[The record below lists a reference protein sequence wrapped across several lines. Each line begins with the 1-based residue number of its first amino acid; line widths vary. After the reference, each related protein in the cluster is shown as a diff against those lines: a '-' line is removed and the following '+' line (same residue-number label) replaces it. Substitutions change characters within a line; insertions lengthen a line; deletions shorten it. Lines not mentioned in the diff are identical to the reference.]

1 MTRPLLK
8 AAVFITTF
16 VICSIN
22 CDRYVGCLFNGYVCA
37 EYEWCFNDH
46 AFGQC
51 VSKNENGHREYVF
64 KLVWDNLLLLQ
75 QDMKSLYHN
84 GYGWPHPF
92 TQCIIKQ
99 RLEVIQYGESDDILK
114 CKQYSKIP
122 INRPNDNYAM
132 GYPNQPMDVYVDPGD
147 IRRNRDYYADIIDD
161 YPRTDIRRNKLQG
174 TPLYMPWMQGVKP
187 QYAEQVSPETYGQP
201 RFRPDYNTPERFRA
215 GDEVKDKI
223 DEEWKELQRM
233 DEAPK
238 GTQEN
243 PNKAYTEGGL
253 VFLHSKGAS
262 GNEEDDEMMMAN
274 FMKSYDPKFGWI
286 GFKRPERLDV
296 KKPGPGFNTINNYV
310 FRTDAMNERE
320 KQKQDIQKTV
330 DAATLLG
337 TSRKMK
343 PESTEQ
349 GNSKGKLTQDD
360 FKTQLYMPEILPE
373 EYKDPN
379 QKYGAL
385 FDYND
390 NNGLSKTADS
400 TYVHIRLK
408 YKLKIRRKGSDLLK
422 ILMNIIG
429 YHYNNIF
436 NDHYGDDEITFQI
449 VPNTGINTTG
459 IALLIE
465 RMKNKFF
472 ADTGYEITFIAAGED
487 KRGQSIENQTIK
499 PIDTQTIKDIT
510 ASASV
515 MKIPN
520 YEKPVNYEWIF
531 VSIAVVC
538 AIIVSISAFIM
549 MKKHGKYKAK
559 FEGLI
564 GGNTEVSKDYQD
576 LCRARMS
583 NKKDESNATSQRIA
597 SLSKDPDNS
606 PSSRSSTSSWG
617 EEPVLSNMD
626 ISTGHMVLAYMEDHL
641 NNKNRLDSEWAALC
655 AYEAEPC
662 AVIVAR
668 KPDNAK
674 KNRYINALPYDH
686 ARVVISEYANLNNCD
701 YINAS
706 TITDHDPRNPAYIA
720 TQGPLPDTS
729 ADFWQMVWEQGCVV
743 IVMLTR
749 LVENDVALCH
759 RYWPEEGSELY
770 HIYEVHLVS
779 EHIWCDDYLVRSFYL
794 KNLKTGETRTVT
806 QFHFLTWPDGGVPHT
821 TKALLEFRR
830 KVNKSFRGRSCPI
843 VVHCSD
849 GVSRTGSYCLLDM
862 VLNRMAKGAKE
873 IDIAATL
880 EHIRDQRSG
889 AVATKAQFQMVLAA
903 VAEEVQ
909 AILKALPQ
917 QQTPQP
923 LPPPPPPA
931 QH

>member
-1 MTRPLLK
+1 MIGPLIK
-8 AAVFITTF
+8 AAFITTI
-16 VICSIN
+16 VICGVH
-22 CDRYVGCLFNGYVCA
+22 CERYIGRTSEWKKRTGCLFNRNVCTQR
-37 EYEWCFNDH
+37 ELCFDDH
-46 AFGQC
+46 AFGKC
-51 VSKNENGHREYVF
+51 ISNYDNGAEEYTY
-64 KLVWDNLLLLQ
+64 KLIMNNLLILRE
-75 QDMKSLYHN
+75 DMKFLYYN
-84 GYGWPHPF
+84 GYSWPHPF
-92 TQCIIKQ
+92 TQCVLQHRLKLIRYNLPPVDNSICNQYLRVPDGRQIDDGDFANFYKQ
-99 RLEVIQYGESDDILK
+99 
-114 CKQYSKIP
+114 P
-122 INRPNDNYAM
+122 
-132 GYPNQPMDVYVDPGD
+132 DVYVGAEDVG
-147 IRRNRDYYADIIDD
+147 RGRDYYPDID
-161 YPRTDIRRNKLQG
+161 YEYRRNIINRNRLQG
-174 TPLYMPWMQGVKP
+174 TPLYLPWMPGSKQQ
-187 QYAEQVSPETYGQP
+187 QYEEDPSALIYGQP
-201 RFRPDYNTPERFRA
+201 RFRPDYNTPEGFRA
-215 GDEVKDKI
+215 GEEMKDKM
-223 DEEWKELQRM
+223 DDEWKKLRQM
-233 DEAPK
+233 DMLSK
-238 GTQEN
+238 GIDN
-243 PNKAYTEGGL
+243 SNKAYTEGGL
-253 VFLHSKGAS
+253 VFLPKKGWVFI
-262 GNEEDDEMMMAN
+262 GTNGEEDEVMFSDFIN
-274 FMKSYDPKFGWI
+274 NYDSESGWA

-296 KKPGPGFNTINNYV
+296 KKPGPFFKLNNFV
-310 FRTDAMNERE
+310 KNDEENEPKSTE
-320 KQKQDIQKTV
+320 DITKTV
-330 DAATLLG
+330 DATTLLG
-337 TSRKMK
+337 TNRKMNSDDNK
-343 PESTEQ
+343 ST
-349 GNSKGKLTQDD
+349 NSKTSTKLTQDD
-360 FKTQLYMPEILPE
+360 FKTTYVSKITPE
-373 EYKDPN
+373 EE
-379 QKYGAL
+379 KYGQKKEKTQ
-385 FDYND
+385 DKMNDTDND
-390 NNGLSKTADS
+390 NYEVVDTS
-400 TYVHIRLK
+400 YVCIRLK
-408 YKLKIRRKGSDLLK
+408 EKISHPDRGDKLLK
-422 ILMNIIG
+422 TLANFINVEFKYMVNAR
-429 YHYNNIF
+429 F
-436 NDHYGDDEITFQI
+436 EESEITFQI
-449 VPNTGINTTG
+449 LPSAGINVTEIVRKIEIVKNKFAKKTG
-459 IALLIE
+459 YTIDFVSIGDKAKTPSVMMSSTYEDSKNFEWIFMSVAAVCAVVASVAALLII
-465 RMKNKFF
+465 RRHSRYKN
-472 ADTGYEITFIAAGED
+472 
-487 KRGQSIENQTIK
+487 
-499 PIDTQTIKDIT
+499 
-510 ASASV
+510 
-515 MKIPN
+515 
-520 YEKPVNYEWIF
+520 
-531 VSIAVVC
+531 
-538 AIIVSISAFIM
+538 
-549 MKKHGKYKAK
+549 K
-559 FEGLI
+559 FEGLL
-564 GGNTEVSKDYQD
+564 GSSAEVSKDYQE

-583 NKKDESNATSQRIA
+583 NKKEEPNAASQRIA

-662 AVIVAR
+662 AVNVAR

-686 ARVVISEYANLNNCD
+686 ARVVINEYANMNNSD

-720 TQGPLPDTS
+720 TQGPLAETS

-749 LVENDVALCH
+749 LVENDVVLCH

-806 QFHFLTWPDGGVPHT
+806 QFHFLTWPDGGVPNT

>member
-1 MTRPLLK
+1 MIGPLLK
-8 AAVFITTF
+8 VAFITIF
-16 VICSIN
+16 VICSIH
-22 CDRYVGCLFNGYVCA
+22 CERHSIGWTSDWKKKTGCLFNGNVCA
-37 EYEWCFNDH
+37 QHEWCFDDH
-46 AFGQC
+46 AFGKC
-51 VSKNENGHREYVF
+51 IPNYNNGEGEYTY
-64 KLVWDNLLLLQ
+64 KLMMDNLLILQ
-75 QDMKSLYHN
+75 EDMKFLYRN

-92 TQCIIKQ
+92 TQCILKQ
-99 RLEVIQYGESDDILK
+99 RLKLIKYSRPVDISICNPFSRLPDRSRQNDNGDFADFSDVYINPDDIERDHEF
-114 CKQYSKIP
+114 YSDL
-122 INRPNDNYAM
+122 N
-132 GYPNQPMDVYVDPGD
+132 
-147 IRRNRDYYADIIDD
+147 DD
-161 YPRTDIRRNKLQG
+161 YHRSVINRNKLQG
-174 TPLYMPWMQGVKP
+174 TPLYLPWMQGVKQQ
-187 QYAEQVSPETYGQP
+187 QYEDDQVPLAYGQP

-215 GDEVKDKI
+215 GEEMKDKM
-223 DEEWKELQRM
+223 DVEWKELRHM
-233 DEAPK
+233 DMISK
-238 GTQEN
+238 GLEN

-253 VFLHSKGAS
+253 VFLPRKGAN
-262 GNEEDDEMMMAN
+262 GEEDDEM
-274 FMKSYDPKFGWI
+274 FSDFIKSYDPELGW

-296 KKPGPGFNTINNYV
+296 KKPGPFYKTNNFAFEIN
-310 FRTDAMNERE
+310 DEGAE
-320 KQKQDIQKTV
+320 QKQGEEIPKTV
-330 DAATLLG
+330 DATTLLG
-337 TSRKMK
+337 TNRKSDSEETK
-343 PESTEQ
+343 ST
-349 GNSKGKLTQDD
+349 NTNNKASSKLTQDD
-360 FKTQLYMPEILPE
+360 FKTVYISKIAPGE
-373 EYKDPN
+373 EKDIQRKEN
-379 QKYGAL
+379 SKNKMLDVDNDQYEVVDTSYVSIQIKQKISSPDRG
-385 FDYND
+385 
-390 NNGLSKTADS
+390 NN
-400 TYVHIRLK
+400 
-408 YKLKIRRKGSDLLK
+408 LLK
-422 ILMNIIG
+422 VLSNII
-429 YHYNNIF
+429 NIDF
-436 NDHYGDDEITFQI
+436 KSIVNARFDESEITFQI
-449 VPNTGINTTG
+449 LPSAGVN
-459 IALLIE
+459 ASQVVKRIE
-465 RMKNKFF
+465 TMKSKF
-472 ADTGYEITFIAAGED
+472 AKKTGYTIESVSVGD
-487 KRGQSIENQTIK
+487 KVKT
-499 PIDTQTIKDIT
+499 P
-510 ASASV
+510 SV
-515 MKIPN
+515 MMSSK
-520 YEKPVNYEWIF
+520 YEDSKNFEWIF
-531 VSIAVVC
+531 ISVAAVC
-538 AIIVSISAFIM
+538 AVLVSVAAFVVM
-549 MKKHGKYKAK
+549 RKHAKYKSK

-564 GGNTEVSKDYQD
+564 GSSTEVSKDYQE

-583 NKKDESNATSQRIA
+583 SKKEETNATSQRIA

-662 AVIVAR
+662 AVNVAR
-668 KPDNAK
+668 KPENAK

-686 ARVVISEYANLNNCD
+686 ARVVINEYANMNNSD

-749 LVENDVALCH
+749 LVENDVVLCH

-806 QFHFLTWPDGGVPHT
+806 QFHFLTWPDGGVPNT

>member
-1 MTRPLLK
+1 SS
-8 AAVFITTF
+8 VYF
-16 VICSIN
+16 SS
-22 CDRYVGCLFNGYVCA
+22 CLFNRNVCTQR
-37 EYEWCFNDH
+37 EWCFDDH
-46 AFGQC
+46 AFGRC
-51 VSKNENGHREYVF
+51 LPRYNNGADEYTYKLLMNNLMILRE
-64 KLVWDNLLLLQ
+64 
-75 QDMKSLYHN
+75 DMKFLYYN
-84 GYGWPHPF
+84 GYSWPHPF
-92 TQCIIKQ
+92 TQCVLQNRLKLIRYNSPPVDNSICNQYLRLPDNKQ
-99 RLEVIQYGESDDILK
+99 NDDGDFADYYKQPDVYVSAEDIGRGRDYYPDTGLKQQQYGEDQS
-114 CKQYSKIP
+114 
-122 INRPNDNYAM
+122 
-132 GYPNQPMDVYVDPGD
+132 
-147 IRRNRDYYADIIDD
+147 
-161 YPRTDIRRNKLQG
+161 
-174 TPLYMPWMQGVKP
+174 PLV
-187 QYAEQVSPETYGQP
+187 YGQP
-201 RFRPDYNTPERFRA
+201 RFHPDYNTPEGFRA
-215 GDEVKDKI
+215 GEEIKDKI
-223 DEEWKELQRM
+223 DDEWKKLRQM
-233 DEAPK
+233 DMLSK
-238 GTQEN
+238 GIDN
-243 PNKAYTEGGL
+243 SNKAYTEGGL
-253 VFLHSKGAS
+253 VFLPKKGWVFIGAN
-262 GNEEDDEMMMAN
+262 GEEDEAMFSDFIN
-274 FMKSYDPKFGWI
+274 NYDSESGWA

-296 KKPGPGFNTINNYV
+296 KKPGPFFKLNNYV
-310 FRTDAMNERE
+310 KNDEGSDP
-320 KQKQDIQKTV
+320 KPDDDITKTV
-330 DAATLLG
+330 DATTLLG
-337 TSRKMK
+337 TNRKTDSEDTK
-343 PESTEQ
+343 AT
-349 GNSKGKLTQDD
+349 NGKTTKKITADD
-360 FKTQLYMPEILPE
+360 FKIDVMNKQKE
-373 EYKDPN
+373 E
-379 QKYGAL
+379 
-385 FDYND
+385 ND
-390 NNGLSKTADS
+390 NYEVVDTS
-400 TYVHIRLK
+400 YICIRLK
-408 YKLKIRRKGSDLLK
+408 DKISNPDRGDKLLR
-422 ILMNIIG
+422 ILAHII
-429 YHYNNIF
+429 NVDFKSMVNARF
-436 NDHYGDDEITFQI
+436 EDTEITFQI
-449 VPNTGINTTG
+449 LPSAGINITE
-459 IALLIE
+459 IVKKIE
-465 RMKNKFF
+465 TMKNKF
-472 ADTGYEITFIAAGED
+472 AKKTGYTIDFVSIGD
-487 KRGQSIENQTIK
+487 KAK
-499 PIDTQTIKDIT
+499 AP
-510 ASASV
+510 SV
-515 MKIPN
+515 MMSST
-520 YEKPVNYEWIF
+520 YEDSKNFEWIF
-531 VSIAVVC
+531 MSVAAVCAVV
-538 AIIVSISAFIM
+538 ASAAALLIIRRHSR
-549 MKKHGKYKAK
+549 YKSK

-564 GGNTEVSKDYQD
+564 GSNAEVSKDYQE

-583 NKKDESNATSQRIA
+583 NKKEEPNATSQRIA

-606 PSSRSSTSSWG
+606 PSSRCTKNYERRQLLASLLKSLDKEQHFALTCDIFTLKKKKKICLQKNLNRYL
-617 EEPVLSNMD
+617 VLHVDKLLQLMMKFTFKGRG
-626 ISTGHMVLAYMEDHL
+626 TGLIKHGYFNRTHGFGNFETRNIAIKLRYIFQAYMEDHL

-662 AVIVAR
+662 AVNVAR

-686 ARVVISEYANLNNCD
+686 ARVVINEYANMNNSD

-720 TQGPLPDTS
+720 TQGPLAETS

-749 LVENDVALCH
+749 LVENDVVLCH

-806 QFHFLTWPDGGVPHT
+806 QFHFLTWPDGGVPNT

>member
-1 MTRPLLK
+1 MLRD
-8 AAVFITTF
+8 V
-16 VICSIN
+16 
-22 CDRYVGCLFNGYVCA
+22 
-37 EYEWCFNDH
+37 
-46 AFGQC
+46 
-51 VSKNENGHREYVF
+51 
-64 KLVWDNLLLLQ
+64 
-75 QDMKSLYHN
+75 MKTLYNH
-84 GYGWPHPF
+84 GFSWPHPF
-92 TQCIIKQ
+92 TQCILKQ
-99 RLEVIQYGESDDILK
+99 QLKLIRDNMPIDISVCDAYSRIPNNRINDNGNYPTYPGQFDLAYADLEDAARSNGEYYSDTTDDD
-114 CKQYSKIP
+114 YRRNV
-122 INRPNDNYAM
+122 INR
-132 GYPNQPMDVYVDPGD
+132 
-147 IRRNRDYYADIIDD
+147 NR
-161 YPRTDIRRNKLQG
+161 LQG
-174 TPLYMPWMQGVKP
+174 TPLYLPWMQGIKQP
-187 QYAEQVSPETYGQP
+187 QPLPPYEGDRQYEDRAPPSLAFGQP
-201 RFRPDYNTPERFRA
+201 RFRPDYNTPEGFRA
-215 GDEVKDKI
+215 GEETKDKM
-223 DEEWKELQRM
+223 DDEWKELRRM
-233 DEAPK
+233 DK
-238 GTQEN
+238 SMMEN

-253 VFLHSKGAS
+253 VFLPRKGP
-262 GNEEDDEMMMAN
+262 GGDEDDEM
-274 FMKSYDPKFGWI
+274 FDDFIKSYNPELGW

-296 KKPGPGFNTINNYV
+296 KKPGPFYKTNNYAFV
-310 FRTDAMNERE
+310 NSDEEVESRQEDEDDPQT
-320 KQKQDIQKTV
+320 KTV
-330 DAATLLG
+330 GDASTLLG
-337 TSRKMK
+337 TNRKPGADDGK
-343 PESTEQ
+343 PTS
-349 GNSKGKLTQDD
+349 GNSVKTPTKLTQDD
-360 FKTQLYMPEILPE
+360 FKTVYVG
-373 EYKDPN
+373 KSN
-379 QKYGAL
+379 QE
-385 FDYND
+385 ND
-390 NNGLSKTADS
+390 ASARNSAGSGNDRYEVVDTS
-400 TYVHIRLK
+400 YVCIRLK
-408 YKLKIRRKGSDLLK
+408 QKISNADRGNSLLK
-422 ILMNIIG
+422 VLSNLINVEFKLLVNAR
-429 YHYNNIF
+429 F
-436 NDHYGDDEITFQI
+436 DETEITFQI
-449 VPNTGINTTG
+449 LPNVGVNVTQVVQR
-459 IALLIE
+459 IE
-465 RMKNKFF
+465 TIKHKF
-472 ADTGYEITFIAAGED
+472 AKKTGYDIEFVGVGE
-487 KRGQSIENQTIK
+487 K
-499 PIDTQTIKDIT
+499 PKMP
-510 ASASV
+510 SV
-515 MKIPN
+515 MMSSK
-520 YEKPVNYEWIF
+520 YEDSKYFEWIF
-531 VSIAVVC
+531 ISVAAMCAVLVSIA
-538 AIIVSISAFIM
+538 AFIT
-549 MKKHGKYKAK
+549 MKRHAKFKSK

-564 GGNTEVSKDYQD
+564 GSNTEVSKDYQD

-583 NKKDESNATSQRIA
+583 SKKEENATSHRIA

-662 AVIVAR
+662 SVSVAR
-668 KPDNAK
+668 KPENAK

-686 ARVVISEYANLNNCD
+686 ARVVINEYANMNNSD

-720 TQGPLPDTS
+720 TQGPLQETS

-749 LVENDVALCH
+749 LVENDVVLCH

-806 QFHFLTWPDGGVPHT
+806 QFHFLTWPDGGIPNT

>member
-1 MTRPLLK
+1 MTGPLLK
-8 AAVFITTF
+8 VAFFITF
-16 VICSIN
+16 VICSVHCERLI
-22 CDRYVGCLFNGYVCA
+22 GCLFDRNVCTQK
-37 EYEWCFNDH
+37 EWCFDDH

-51 VSKNENGHREYVF
+51 VSNYDNRDGEYTY
-64 KLVWDNLLLLQ
+64 KLLVDNLLILRD
-75 QDMKSLYHN
+75 DMKSLQRY
-84 GYGWPHPF
+84 GYTWPHPF
-92 TQCIIKQ
+92 TQCILKQ
-99 RLEVIQYGESDDILK
+99 RLKLIKYNTAVDVSVCNI
-114 CKQYSKIP
+114 YSKVPIIRENDNSEFLDYSNQADVYTNSEDIGRSREYYP
-122 INRPNDNYAM
+122 DIDDDYRRNNINR
-132 GYPNQPMDVYVDPGD
+132 
-147 IRRNRDYYADIIDD
+147 NR
-161 YPRTDIRRNKLQG
+161 LQG
-174 TPLYMPWMQGVKP
+174 TPLYLPWMQGV
-187 QYAEQVSPETYGQP
+187 QQQNYGEDQVPLTYGQP
-201 RFRPDYNTPERFRA
+201 RFRPDYNTPEGFRA
-215 GDEVKDKI
+215 GEEVKDKM
-223 DEEWKELQRM
+223 DDEWKELRRLDM
-233 DEAPK
+233 M
-238 GTQEN
+238 
-243 PNKAYTEGGL
+243 
-253 VFLHSKGAS
+253 SKGAD
-262 GNEEDDEMMMAN
+262 GEDEDELFN
-274 FMKSYDPKFGWI
+274 DFIKSYDPELGW

-296 KKPGPGFNTINNYV
+296 KKPGPYYKTNNYAFV
-310 FRTDAMNERE
+310 NNDEDSGSKEGEDITKTAGDA
-320 KQKQDIQKTV
+320 T
-330 DAATLLG
+330 TLLG
-337 TSRKMK
+337 TNRKSDSEETK
-343 PESTEQ
+343 ST
-349 GNSKGKLTQDD
+349 NNRSPTKLTQED
-360 FKTQLYMPEILPE
+360 FKTIYVNKIAPDDEKQVPKKEKSKNKMNL
-373 EYKDPN
+373 D
-379 QKYGAL
+379 
-385 FDYND
+385 ND
-390 NNGLSKTADS
+390 QYEVVDTS
-400 TYVHIRLK
+400 YVCIRLK
-408 YKLKIRRKGSDLLK
+408 QKISSPDRGERLLK
-422 ILMNIIG
+422 VLSNII
-429 YHYNNIF
+429 NIDF
-436 NDHYGDDEITFQI
+436 KSIVNARFVESEMTFQI
-449 VPNTGINTTG
+449 LPSAGLNVTQIVKR
-459 IALLIE
+459 IE
-465 RMKNKFF
+465 QMKHKF
-472 ADTGYEITFIAAGED
+472 ASKTGYDIEFAIVGD
-487 KRGQSIENQTIK
+487 KPK
-499 PIDTQTIKDIT
+499 VP
-510 ASASV
+510 SV
-515 MKIPN
+515 MMSSK
-520 YEKPVNYEWIF
+520 YEDSRNFEWIF
-531 VSIAVVC
+531 MSVAAVC
-538 AIIVSISAFIM
+538 AVLVSAAAYII
-549 MKKHGKYKAK
+549 MKRHTRFKSK

-564 GGNTEVSKDYQD
+564 GSSTEVSKDYQE

-583 NKKDESNATSQRIA
+583 NKKEETNATSQRIA

-662 AVIVAR
+662 AVNVAR
-668 KPDNAK
+668 KPDNVK

-686 ARVVISEYANLNNCD
+686 ARVVINEYANMNNSD

-749 LVENDVALCH
+749 LVENDVMLCH

-806 QFHFLTWPDGGVPHT
+806 QFHFLTWPDGGVPNT

>member
-1 MTRPLLK
+1 M
-8 AAVFITTF
+8 
-16 VICSIN
+16 
-22 CDRYVGCLFNGYVCA
+22 
-37 EYEWCFNDH
+37 
-46 AFGQC
+46 
-51 VSKNENGHREYVF
+51 
-64 KLVWDNLLLLQ
+64 DNLLSLRE
-75 QDMKSLYHN
+75 DMKLLYRN

-92 TQCIIKQ
+92 TQCILKQ
-99 RLEVIQYGESDDILK
+99 RLKMIKYNTPVDISICNPFLRMPDDRQNDNGDLMDFSNQANVYANLEDVGRGHEYYPDIDDD
-114 CKQYSKIP
+114 YRGNI
-122 INRPNDNYAM
+122 INR
-132 GYPNQPMDVYVDPGD
+132 
-147 IRRNRDYYADIIDD
+147 
-161 YPRTDIRRNKLQG
+161 KLQG
-174 TPLYMPWMQGVKP
+174 TPLYLPWMQGVKEQQS
-187 QYAEQVSPETYGQP
+187 QYEDQVPSTYGQP
-201 RFRPDYNTPERFRA
+201 RFRPDYNTPEGFRA
-215 GDEVKDKI
+215 GEEVKDKM
-223 DEEWKELQRM
+223 DDEWKELRQM
-233 DEAPK
+233 DMTSKAMD
-238 GTQEN
+238 N

-253 VFLHSKGAS
+253 VFLPRKGAD
-262 GNEEDDEMMMAN
+262 GEDDDEL
-274 FMKSYDPKFGWI
+274 FSDFIKSYDPDFGW

-296 KKPGPGFNTINNYV
+296 KKPGPFYKTNNYA
-310 FRTDAMNERE
+310 FANNDENSEP
-320 KQKQDIQKTV
+320 KQDEDMTKTV
-330 DAATLLG
+330 GDATTLLG
-337 TSRKMK
+337 TNRKMNSENK
-343 PESTEQ
+343 ISADTKTST
-349 GNSKGKLTQDD
+349 KLTRDD
-360 FKTQLYMPEILPE
+360 FKTVYASKIIPE
-373 EYKDPN
+373 EKEVADKVTTKN
-379 QKYGAL
+379 KIVEL
-385 FDYND
+385 DND
-390 NNGLSKTADS
+390 QYEVVDS
-400 TYVHIRLK
+400 TYVCIRLK
-408 YKLKIRRKGSDLLK
+408 QKIRRLDNGISLLRS
-422 ILMNIIG
+422 LSNII
-429 YHYNNIF
+429 NVDFKLIVNPRI
-436 NDHYGDDEITFQI
+436 DESEITFQI
-449 VPNTGINTTG
+449 IPNAGINASQVVKRLET
-459 IALLIE
+459 
-465 RMKNKFF
+465 MKKKIQKKL
-472 ADTGYEITFIAAGED
+472 GYD
-487 KRGQSIENQTIK
+487 
-499 PIDTQTIKDIT
+499 IDFVEVREKAKTP
-510 ASASV
+510 SV
-515 MKIPN
+515 MMSSK
-520 YEKPVNYEWIF
+520 YEDSRNFEWIF
-531 VSIAVVC
+531 ISVAAVC
-538 AIIVSISAFIM
+538 AVLVSAAAFII
-549 MKKHGKYKAK
+549 MKRHTKFKNK

-564 GGNTEVSKDYQD
+564 GSSTEVSKDYQE

-662 AVIVAR
+662 AVNVAR

-686 ARVVISEYANLNNCD
+686 ARVVINEYANMNNSD

-749 LVENDVALCH
+749 LVENDVVLCH

-806 QFHFLTWPDGGVPHT
+806 QFHFLTWPDGGVPNT